1 MDAANADT
9 GPVEVRMHNARSKRR
24 DGLRSEW
31 YAGASSNVPGIG
43 AIGDKKD

>member
-24 DGLRSEW
+24 DGLRSES
-31 YAGASSNVPGIG
+31 YASVPSSVPSIG
-43 AIGDKKD
+43 AIRDKKD